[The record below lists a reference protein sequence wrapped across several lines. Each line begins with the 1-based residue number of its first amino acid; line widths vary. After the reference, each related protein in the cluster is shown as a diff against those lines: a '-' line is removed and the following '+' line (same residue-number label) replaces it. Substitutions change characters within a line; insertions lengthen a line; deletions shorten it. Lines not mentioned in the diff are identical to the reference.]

1 MLNDTIIIWRLDL
14 NRLILYY
21 KNRKSQIEHFFIY
34 LFIFFIILN
43 ISCYWFAMI
52 TAFPNLVFGNTFGY
66 YFKIQFPVGILG
78 AFFDSL
84 SFFITIYII
93 QKALKTTDD
102 RVYIA
107 HLSIDVLIAILAT
120 FWVILVFIVSGWV
133 VSFFE
138 TLNQSIEMI
147 EQYNHET
154 DLLERT
160 NQYANTVNDAIKN
173 PTRNL
178 QNIYFGLLMGMSAM
192 IPTLIHFSMF
202 CKAVLA
208 KIGLWGSIRSI
219 NNL

>member
-1 MLNDTIIIWRLDL
+1 MLTDTIIIWRLDL

-21 KNRKSQIEHFFIY
+21 KNKKSKIEHYFIY
-34 LFIFFIILN
+34 LFLFFVILN

-52 TAFPNLVFGNTFGY
+52 TAFPNLVFGSTFGY

-78 AFFDSL
+78 ALFDSL

-93 QKALKTTDD
+93 QKALKTTNDK
-102 RVYIA
+102 VYIA

-120 FWVILVFIVSGWV
+120 FWVILVFIVSGWI

-138 TLNQSIEMI
+138 TLHQPIELI
-147 EQYNHET
+147 EQYDHET

-160 NQYANTVNDAIKN
+160 NQYANTVNDAVKN

-178 QNIYFGLLMGMSAM
+178 QNIYFGIIMGLSAM
-192 IPTLIHFSMF
+192 IPTSIHFSMF
-202 CKAVLA
+202 CKAVLT
-208 KIGLWGSIRSI
+208 KIGVFGSLKKNS
-219 NNL
+219 N

>member
-1 MLNDTIIIWRLDL
+1 MLTDTIIIWRLDL

-21 KNRKSQIEHFFIY
+21 KNKKSQVEHYFIY
-34 LFIFFIILN
+34 LFLFFVILN

-52 TAFPNLVFGNTFGY
+52 TAFPNLVFGSTFGY

-78 AFFDSL
+78 ALFDSL

-93 QKALKTTDD
+93 QKALKTTNDK
-102 RVYIA
+102 VYIA

-120 FWVILVFIVSGWV
+120 FWVLLVFIVSGWI

-138 TLNQSIEMI
+138 TLHQPIELI
-147 EQYNHET
+147 EQYDHET

-160 NQYANTVNDAIKN
+160 NQYANTVNDAVKN

-178 QNIYFGLLMGMSAM
+178 QNIYFGIIMGLSAM
-192 IPTLIHFSMF
+192 IPTSIHFSMF
-202 CKAVLA
+202 CKAVLT
-208 KIGLWGSIRSI
+208 KIGVFGSLKKNS
-219 NNL
+219 N

>member
-1 MLNDTIIIWRLDL
+1 MLTDTIIIWRLDL

-21 KNRKSQIEHFFIY
+21 KNKKSQVEHYFIY
-34 LFIFFIILN
+34 LFLFFVILN

-52 TAFPNLVFGNTFGY
+52 TAFPNLVFGSTFGY

-78 AFFDSL
+78 ALFDSL

-93 QKALKTTDD
+93 QKALKTTNDK
-102 RVYIA
+102 VYIA

-120 FWVILVFIVSGWV
+120 FWVILVFIVSGWI

-138 TLNQSIEMI
+138 TLHQPIELI
-147 EQYNHET
+147 EQYDHET

-160 NQYANTVNDAIKN
+160 NQYANTVNDAVKN

-178 QNIYFGLLMGMSAM
+178 QNIYFGIIMGLSAM
-192 IPTLIHFSMF
+192 IPTSIHFSMF
-202 CKAVLA
+202 CKAVLT
-208 KIGLWGSIRSI
+208 KIGVFGSLKKNS
-219 NNL
+219 N

>member
-1 MLNDTIIIWRLDL
+1 MLTDTIIIWRLDL

-21 KNRKSQIEHFFIY
+21 KNKKSQIEHYFIY
-34 LFIFFIILN
+34 LFLFFVILN

-52 TAFPNLVFGNTFGY
+52 TAFPNLVFGSTFGY

-78 AFFDSL
+78 ALFDSL

-93 QKALKTTDD
+93 QKALKTTNDK
-102 RVYIA
+102 VYIA

-120 FWVILVFIVSGWV
+120 FWVILVFIVSGWI

-138 TLNQSIEMI
+138 TLNQPIEMI

-154 DLLERT
+154 NLLERT
-160 NQYANTVNDAIKN
+160 NQYANTVNDAVKN

-178 QNIYFGLLMGMSAM
+178 QNIYFGIIMGLSAM
-192 IPTLIHFSMF
+192 IPTSIHFSMF
-202 CKAVLA
+202 CKAVLT
-208 KIGLWGSIRSI
+208 KIGVFGSLKKNS
-219 NNL
+219 N

>member
-1 MLNDTIIIWRLDL
+1 MLTDTIIIWRLDL

-21 KNRKSQIEHFFIY
+21 KNKKSKIEHYFIY
-34 LFIFFIILN
+34 LFLFFVILN

-52 TAFPNLVFGNTFGY
+52 TAFPNLVFGSTFGY

-78 AFFDSL
+78 ALFDSL

-93 QKALKTTDD
+93 QKALKTTND

-120 FWVILVFIVSGWV
+120 FWVLLVFIVSGWI

-138 TLNQSIEMI
+138 TLNQPIEMI
-147 EQYNHET
+147 EQYDHET
-154 DLLERT
+154 DFFKRT
-160 NQYANTVNDAIKN
+160 NQYANTVHDAVKN

-178 QNIYFGLLMGMSAM
+178 QNIYFGIIMGLSAM
-192 IPTLIHFSMF
+192 IPTSIHFSMF
-202 CKAVLA
+202 CKAVLT
-208 KIGLWGSIRSI
+208 KMGILGTLKNS
-219 NNL
+219 NK

>member
-1 MLNDTIIIWRLDL
+1 MLTDTIIIWRLDL

-21 KNRKSQIEHFFIY
+21 KNKKSQIEHYFIY
-34 LFIFFIILN
+34 LFLFFVILN

-52 TAFPNLVFGNTFGY
+52 TAFPNLVFGSTFGY

-78 AFFDSL
+78 ALFDSL

-93 QKALKTTDD
+93 QKALKTTNDK
-102 RVYIA
+102 VYIA

-120 FWVILVFIVSGWV
+120 FWVILVFIVSGWI

-138 TLNQSIEMI
+138 TLHQPIELI
-147 EQYNHET
+147 EQYDHET

-160 NQYANTVNDAIKN
+160 NQYANTVNDAVKN

-178 QNIYFGLLMGMSAM
+178 QNIYFGIIMGLSAM
-192 IPTLIHFSMF
+192 IPTSIHFSMF
-202 CKAVLA
+202 CKAVLT
-208 KIGLWGSIRSI
+208 KIGVFGSLKKNS
-219 NNL
+219 N